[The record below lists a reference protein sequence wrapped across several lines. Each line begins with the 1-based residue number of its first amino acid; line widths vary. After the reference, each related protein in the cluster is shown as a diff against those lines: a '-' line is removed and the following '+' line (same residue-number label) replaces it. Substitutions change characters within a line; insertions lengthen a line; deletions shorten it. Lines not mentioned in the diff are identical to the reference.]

1 MMKIRENPIIYL
13 AGKMWKY
20 SEGTRKNVVLF
31 FVLFTIANSI
41 ELLEPLLVAK
51 ILNTIQAEGVNEGNI
66 LRLFLYLAGFLGI
79 TLSFWSF
86 HGPAR
91 VIENTN
97 AFRTYV
103 NYRRYLITGVM
114 ALPLEW
120 HTDHHSGDT
129 IDKIERGSGGLE
141 GFSEGTFEVISL
153 LVKLIGS
160 YIILVY
166 FNIHSA
172 YIVLFMVVL
181 AFGIIVKFDYIL
193 TGQYKEL
200 NKVGNKISEKIYDAI
215 SNITT
220 IIILRVEKIV
230 AKSIFEKMMSP
241 LNLLKKNYK
250 INEWKWFLVSVCT
263 SLTTIL
269 VLGSYLFSHY
279 WSGEIILIGSLY
291 ALYGYVANI
300 NNLFF
305 NFADF
310 YGRKVRQRA
319 SVANSEELAKD
330 FKDKDKISTQM
341 PANWKELKI
350 DSLTFSYHSEKE
362 PDVHL
367 DDVSLTIRYGE
378 RAALIGESGSGKTTF
393 LKVVRDLYHP
403 RSLNL
408 YLDSRRI
415 PEGFSG
421 ISSSIALIPQDPEIF
436 ATTILENITI
446 GVDHDI
452 DFVRKFTD
460 MARFTDVVERLPKK
474 FDSSIVEKGVNLS
487 GGEKQRLA
495 LARGLMACE
504 DKSIVLLDEPTSS
517 IDSANELAIYHNIFD
532 AFKDKAII
540 SSIHRLHLLPL
551 FDTIYFFRDGRIVA
565 SGTLAELLEK
575 SEEFRTLW
583 QKYHETAN
591 T

>member
-1 MMKIRENPIIYL
+1 MKIRENPIIYL

-20 SEGTRKNVVLF
+20 SEGTRKNIVLF

-341 PANWKELKI
+341 PANWKEMKI

-517 IDSANELAIYHNIFD
+517 IDSANELVIYHNIFD

>member
-20 SEGTRKNVVLF
+20 SEGTRKNIVLF

-517 IDSANELAIYHNIFD
+517 IDSANELVIYHNIFD

>member
-1 MMKIRENPIIYL
+1 MKIRENPIIYL

-20 SEGTRKNVVLF
+20 SEGTRKNIVLF

-341 PANWKELKI
+341 PANWKEMKI

-474 FDSSIVEKGVNLS
+474 FDSSVVEKGVNLS

-517 IDSANELAIYHNIFD
+517 IDSANELVIYHNIFD

>member
-1 MMKIRENPIIYL
+1 VMKIRENPIIYL

-341 PANWKELKI
+341 PANWKEMKI

-517 IDSANELAIYHNIFD
+517 IDSANELVIYHNIFD

-591 T
+591 A

>member
-1 MMKIRENPIIYL
+1 MKIRENPIIYL

-341 PANWKELKI
+341 PANWKEMKI

-517 IDSANELAIYHNIFD
+517 IDSANELVIYHNIFD

>member
-1 MMKIRENPIIYL
+1 MKIRENPIIYL

-20 SEGTRKNVVLF
+20 SEGTRKNIVLF

-341 PANWKELKI
+341 PANWKEMKI

-474 FDSSIVEKGVNLS
+474 FDSSVVEKGVNLS

-551 FDTIYFFRDGRIVA
+551 FDTIYFFKDGRIVV

-591 T
+591 A

>member
-1 MMKIRENPIIYL
+1 MKIRENPIIYL

-341 PANWKELKI
+341 PANWKEMKI

>member
-1 MMKIRENPIIYL
+1 VMKIRENPIIYL

-341 PANWKELKI
+341 PANWKEMKI

-517 IDSANELAIYHNIFD
+517 IDSANELVIYHNIFD

>member
-341 PANWKELKI
+341 PANWKEMKI

-517 IDSANELAIYHNIFD
+517 IDSANELVIYHNIFD

>member
-341 PANWKELKI
+341 PANWKEMKI

-436 ATTILENITI
+436 ATTIVENITI

-474 FDSSIVEKGVNLS
+474 FDSSVVEKGVNLS

-517 IDSANELAIYHNIFD
+517 IDSANELVIYHNIFD

>member
-1 MMKIRENPIIYL
+1 MMNIKENPLVYL

-20 SEGTRKNVVLF
+20 SKGTRKNVVLF
-31 FVLFTIANSI
+31 FILFTIANSI

-66 LRLFLYLAGFLGI
+66 MRLFLYLSGFIAI

-86 HGPAR
+86 WGPGR
-91 VIENTN
+91 IIENIN
-97 AFRTYV
+97 AFKVYV
-103 NYRRYLITGVM
+103 NYRRNLISGVM
-114 ALPLEW
+114 SLPLEW

-129 IDKIERGSGGLE
+129 IDKIERGSSGLS
-141 GFSEGTFEVISL
+141 GFSEGTYEVMTL
-153 LVKLIGS
+153 LVQLVGS
-160 YIILVY
+160 YIALVY

-172 YIVLFMVVL
+172 YIVLFMVFL
-181 AFGIIVKFDYIL
+181 AFSIIVRFDYIL
-193 TGQYKEL
+193 TAQYREL
-200 NKVGNKISEKIYDAI
+200 NKIGNKISEKIYDAI

-220 IIILRVEKIV
+220 IIILRVEKV
-230 AKSIFEKMMSP
+230 VTKSIFEKMMSP
-241 LNLLKKNYK
+241 FNLVKKNYK
-250 INEWKWFLVSVCT
+250 INELKWFLVSVCT

-269 VLGSYLFSHY
+269 VLGSYIFSRY
-279 WSGEIILIGSLY
+279 WYGEIILIGSVY
-291 ALYGYVANI
+291 ALYGYVAKI
-300 NNLFF
+300 NSLFF

-310 YGRKVRQRA
+310 YGRKVRQKA
-319 SVANSEELAKD
+319 SVENSEELAKD
-330 FKDKDKISTQM
+330 FVGESKASTEM
-341 PANWKELKI
+341 PSHWRELKI
-350 DSLTFSYHSEKE
+350 ESLTFSYHSEKE

-367 DDVSLTIRYGE
+367 DDVSMTIRRGE
-378 RAALIGESGSGKTTF
+378 RIALIGESGSGKTTF

-403 RSLNL
+403 RNLKL
-408 YLDSRRI
+408 YLDGRYV
-415 PEGFSG
+415 PEGFPG

-446 GVDHDI
+446 GVDYDM
-452 DFVRKFTD
+452 DFIRKFTD
-460 MARFTDVVERLPKK
+460 MANFTEVAMRLPKK

-495 LARGLMACE
+495 LARGLLACE

-517 IDSANELAIYHNIFD
+517 VDSANELKIYHNIFE
-532 AFKDKAII
+532 AFQDKAII

-551 FDTIYFFRDGRIVA
+551 FDKVYFFRDGRIIA
-565 SGTLAELLEK
+565 SGTLPELLEK

-583 QKYHETAN
+583 QKYHETSN